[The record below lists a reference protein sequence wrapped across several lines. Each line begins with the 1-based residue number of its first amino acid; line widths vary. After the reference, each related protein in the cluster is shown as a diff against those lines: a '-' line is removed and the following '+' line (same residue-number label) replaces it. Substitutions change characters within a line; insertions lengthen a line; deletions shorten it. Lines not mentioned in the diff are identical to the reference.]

1 VALQKTGFR
10 LEFIPMKIGA
20 GMTSIMKTVLYGW
33 TLIQGGAEMEI
44 KAIGVV
50 GAGQMGS
57 GIAEVALTSGFHVL
71 MRDVSTEA
79 VEKGRLRIVTDFDKR
94 IQKEKMTAPEKEA
107 ILQRLS
113 TTLELEDFGN
123 CDFVIEA
130 AVENIPLKWDIFRK
144 LDEVTRKEAI
154 LASNTSSI
162 SITRIASVTQRSD
175 RVIGMHFFNPAPV
188 MKLLEIVRGLVTS
201 DETFRITRDLSL
213 KMGKTPLEANDFPGF
228 ISSRLIFSYM
238 NEAVYTLYEGLGK
251 AEDIDAIMKMGANH
265 PMGPLEL
272 ADLVGLDTC
281 LSVMNVL
288 QEAFGDK
295 YRPCPLLTKYVEAG
309 YLGRKT
315 GKGFYTY
322 GERR

>member
-1 VALQKTGFR
+1 
-10 LEFIPMKIGA
+10 
-20 GMTSIMKTVLYGW
+20 MTSIIKTVVYGW
-33 TLIQGGAEMEI
+33 TLIKGGVEMEI
-44 KAIGVV
+44 KTIGVV

-71 MRDVSTEA
+71 MRDVTMEA
-79 VEKGRLRIVTDFDKR
+79 AEKGRSRIASNFDRR

-113 TTLELEDFGN
+113 TTTKLEDFGN

-130 AVENIPLKWDIFRK
+130 AVENIDVKWGIFRK
-144 LDEVTRKEAI
+144 IDEVTRKEAI

-162 SITRIASVTQRSD
+162 SITRIASVTKRPD

-188 MKLLEIVRGLVTS
+188 MKLIEIVRGLVTS
-201 DETFRITRDLSL
+201 DETFHTVRELSL
-213 KMGKTPLEANDFPGF
+213 KLGKTPFEANDFPGF

-265 PMGPLEL
+265 PMGPLAL

-281 LSVMNVL
+281 LSVMRVL

-309 YLGRKT
+309 YLGVKT
-315 GKGFYTY
+315 GRGFYHY
-322 GERR
+322 GK

>member
-1 VALQKTGFR
+1 
-10 LEFIPMKIGA
+10 M
-20 GMTSIMKTVLYGW
+20 
-33 TLIQGGAEMEI
+33 EMEMEE
-44 KAIGVV
+44 IGVV

-57 GIAEVALTSGFHVL
+57 GIAEVALTSGFNVL
-71 MRDVSTEA
+71 MRDVTMEA
-79 VEKGRLRIVTDFDKR
+79 VQKGRLRIVTDFDKR
-94 IQKEKMTAPEKEA
+94 IQKGKMTGGEKEA
-107 ILQRLS
+107 ILQRLL
-113 TTLELEDFGN
+113 TTIKLEDLGK

-130 AVENIPLKWDIFRK
+130 AVENIPLKWEIFTK
-144 LDEVTRKEAI
+144 LDEVTPKETI

-162 SITRIASVTQRSD
+162 SITRIASVTRRPD

-188 MKLLEIVRGLVTS
+188 MKLVEIIRGLVTS
-201 DETFRITRDLSL
+201 DETFRITRELSL

-228 ISSRLIFSYM
+228 ISSRLIFSFM
-238 NEAVYTLYEGLGK
+238 NEGIYTLYEGLGR

-281 LSVMNVL
+281 LSVMSVL

-309 YLGRKT
+309 YLGVKT
-315 GKGFYTY
+315 GRGFYQY
-322 GERR
+322 GGKK

>member
-1 VALQKTGFR
+1 
-10 LEFIPMKIGA
+10 
-20 GMTSIMKTVLYGW
+20 
-33 TLIQGGAEMEI
+33 
-44 KAIGVV
+44 
-50 GAGQMGS
+50 
-57 GIAEVALTSGFHVL
+57 
-71 MRDVSTEA
+71 MRDVTMEA
-79 VEKGRLRIVTDFDKR
+79 AEKGRSRIVRDFDRR
-94 IQKEKMTAPEKEA
+94 IQKEKMTVPEKEA

-113 TTLELEDFGN
+113 ITLRLEDFGN
-123 CDFVIEA
+123 CDFIIEA
-130 AVENIPLKWDIFRK
+130 AVENFSLKWDVFRK
-144 LDEVTRKEAI
+144 LDEVTRKEVI

-162 SITRIASVTQRSD
+162 SITRIASITKRPD

-188 MKLLEIVRGLVTS
+188 MKLMEIIKGLVTS

-228 ISSRLIFSYM
+228 ISSRLIFCYM

-295 YRPCPLLTKYVEAG
+295 YRPCPLLTKHVEAG
-309 YLGRKT
+309 YLGVKT
-315 GKGFYTY
+315 GRGFYSY
-322 GERR
+322 GGKK